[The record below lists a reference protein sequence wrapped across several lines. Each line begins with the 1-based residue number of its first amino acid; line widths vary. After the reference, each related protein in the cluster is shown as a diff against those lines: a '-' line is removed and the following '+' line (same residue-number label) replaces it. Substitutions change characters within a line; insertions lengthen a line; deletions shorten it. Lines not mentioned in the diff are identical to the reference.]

1 MYHRHDSVSFLTL
14 SKGVLHF
21 EGSLT
26 KTCNRNSD
34 IVGLARK
41 KRRQIIGFRV
51 AKRNRVIRVLKVFFP
66 GVASIDNKLL
76 KGVVGK
82 AENVPEKHD
91 FRRIGL
97 PECQGLFGFEDMIH
111 IVSHIKASTPLT
123 ASRYLAILTSHE
135 EPPLSRNVI
144 DLKVYDSRDFPA
156 YLPKLNKLYDD
167 LFAGGK
173 GFRAKLIRMMAS
185 NLSLDGKSEH
195 LLAQTIEFIHN
206 ASLLHDDLIDRSNL
220 RRGKTAAWL
229 KYTPEYAVLAGDYL
243 LARVMVN
250 LSGHGNIKLVQY
262 TAEVIS
268 DLLEGEWLQ
277 DSVVGDFFVTLE
289 QLDRIHN
296 LKTASLFK
304 WCIRAPFIAQERYDQ
319 ELHQILEEMGTLL
332 GQLFQRSDDLLDYDI
347 RNDEGKAILG
357 DLKSGYLNS
366 FGAFVCQGRSRQEI
380 DQIVKSKNL
389 EDYYQSIGGKEK
401 FDAKL
406 AEFDKMN
413 EGLIQMYDH
422 HLERL
427 KKHLK
432 PGEERLIEQ
441 LRPLTEIL
449 YWRRKPS

>member
-1 MYHRHDSVSFLTL
+1 MSRS
-14 SKGVLHF
+14 G
-21 EGSLT
+21 
-26 KTCNRNSD
+26 
-34 IVGLARK
+34 
-41 KRRQIIGFRV
+41 
-51 AKRNRVIRVLKVFFP
+51 
-66 GVASIDNKLL
+66 ID
-76 KGVVGK
+76 
-82 AENVPEKHD
+82 
-91 FRRIGL
+91 F
-97 PECQGLFGFEDMIH
+97 
-111 IVSHIKASTPLT
+111 
-123 ASRYLAILTSHE
+123 
-135 EPPLSRNVI
+135 
-144 DLKVYDSRDFPA
+144 KVYDSSDFPA

-167 LFAGGK
+167 LFTGGK

-185 NLSLDGKSEH
+185 NLSLDFKAEH
-195 LLAQTIEFIHN
+195 LLSQTIEFIHN
-206 ASLLHDDLIDRSNL
+206 ASLLHDDLIDRSQL
-220 RRGKTAAWL
+220 RRGKPAAWT

-250 LSGHGNIKLVQY
+250 LSGYGNIKLVQY

-304 WCIRAPFIAQERYDQ
+304 WCLRAPFIAQGRYHED
-319 ELHQILEEMGTLL
+319 LHQTLEEMGTLL

-366 FGAFVCQGRSRQEI
+366 FGAFICQGLSRQDI
-380 DQIVKSKNL
+380 DRVVKSYTL
-389 EDYYQSIGGKEK
+389 EDYYNRVGGKAQ
-401 FDAKL
+401 FDKKL
-406 AEFDKMN
+406 NEFDEIN
-413 EGLIQMYDH
+413 VGLITMYNH

-427 KKHLK
+427 ATFLK
-432 PGEERLIEQ
+432 PEEIRLIEQ